1 MAIKGGKLE
10 YQNFE
15 AECLLALNEIKI
27 TTSVSEWVNR
37 YATLYDHIIIKPEG
51 LPAIIDFN
59 FAGESYLGINKFG
72 RLYEMIK
79 GIFE

>member
-1 MAIKGGKLE
+1 MAIRGDKLD
-10 YQNFE
+10 YQNIE
-15 AECLLALNEIKI
+15 TECLLAINELKI

-37 YATLYDHIIIKPEG
+37 YAALYDHIIIKPED

>member
-1 MAIKGGKLE
+1 MAIRGDKLD
-10 YQNFE
+10 YQNVE
-15 AECLLALNEIKI
+15 TECLLAINELKI

-37 YATLYDHIIIKPEG
+37 YAALYDHIIIKPEG

-59 FAGESYLGINKFG
+59 FGGESYLGIHKFG